1 MEKRYTI
8 QIKYQDQTKKPYTAD
23 FQTKPEFAKGWKSVL
38 ETAHAGA
45 DITCMC
51 FGRGDK
57 KLSVRHLGGADSYC
71 LARYPNSGP
80 QHANDCIYY
89 APDPS
94 KSGLQGYA
102 EGVVTEIEDGGLRAK
117 SSISAMVCYILANIE
132 KPLSIKNITDALT
145 AGCIA
150 NYFEICDSIDRLKAA
165 GQIVEKDDRLYATP
179 QCKAAVELIENDLP
193 LTMRE
198 KSIAC
203 CQRAL
208 AKETYQRENRV
219 DIEPDGNAF
228 QVTLH
233 VSDIDRDFMA
243 LKLYMP
249 TKAQAQAVKEKFQA
263 NPVRVYEAVINTLFS
278 EEQDPPID

>member
-1 MEKRYTI
+1 MQNLNPKDGTYN
-8 QIKYQDQTKKPYTAD
+8 P
-23 FQTKPEFAKGWKSVL
+23 
-38 ETAHAGA
+38 
-45 DITCMC
+45 
-51 FGRGDK
+51 
-57 KLSVRHLGGADSYC
+57 
-71 LARYPNSGP
+71 
-80 QHANDCIYY
+80 
-89 APDPS
+89 
-94 KSGLQGYA
+94 GLQFDAFTAG
-102 EGVVTEIEDGGLRAK
+102 IEDGGLRAK

-145 AGCIA
+145 A

-228 QVTLH
+228 QV
-233 VSDIDRDFMA
+233 
-243 LKLYMP
+243 
-249 TKAQAQAVKEKFQA
+249 

>member
-1 MEKRYTI
+1 MQNLNPK
-8 QIKYQDQTKKPYTAD
+8 D
-23 FQTKPEFAKGWKSVL
+23 
-38 ETAHAGA
+38 GA
-45 DITCMC
+45 
-51 FGRGDK
+51 
-57 KLSVRHLGGADSYC
+57 YN
-71 LARYPNSGP
+71 P
-80 QHANDCIYY
+80 
-89 APDPS
+89 
-94 KSGLQGYA
+94 GLQFDAFTAG
-102 EGVVTEIEDGGLRAK
+102 IEDGGLRAK
-117 SSISAMVCYILANIE
+117 SSISAMVCYTLANIE